1 MYFVLQFALARML
14 KNNNFIVS
22 AWGVLGKSEIK
33 RLKNIGVDRI
43 IYDSGYDV
51 KKFLKKERKNV

>member
-1 MYFVLQFALARML
+1 MLLLPQNYKEALILAQ
-14 KNNNFIVS
+14 
-22 AWGVLGKSEIK
+22 